1 MARTLPLASVR
12 PRKRLA
18 SPRLRRQL
26 LPYLF
31 IAPVAATLLLV
42 NFYPMFYSLRL
53 SLSTW
58 PIDKLLDGPTFSGLG
73 NFQRMFRDHRLVEAT
88 GFMVFYVIS
97 AVLCESVIGMV
108 VALILNS
115 RLPARG
121 LIRSL
126 IILPMA
132 VAPLVASIVWRYL
145 LNSDYGT
152 VNYGLSLF
160 GVKRIGWLSTLPWA
174 RISIV
179 IVEVWQYVPFVSLIL
194 LAGLQAVPDEYLEA
208 ARIDGASARQAFFR
222 ITLPLLRP
230 AILVALVIRTTNAV
244 RMFDTSFALTG
255 GGPFGS
261 TETFSLVAYTNAF
274 QGFDL
279 PYAAATSWLI
289 FALNLAI
296 TLVFVRVLLVRVE
309 V

>member
-1 MARTLPLASVR
+1 MARTLPLAVAQ
-12 PRKRLA
+12 PRKRL
-18 SPRLRRQL
+18 SRPRIRKQV

-31 IAPVAATLLLV
+31 ILPVAVVLLLV

-53 SLSTW
+53 SLSSW
-58 PIDKLLDGPTFSGLG
+58 PIDKLRDGPTLSGFG
-73 NFQRMFRDHRLVEAT
+73 NFQRMFSDRRLLGAT
-88 GFMVFYVIS
+88 GFMLFYVTS
-97 AVLCESVIGMV
+97 AVTVEFTIGMV
-108 VALILNS
+108 VATILNS

-121 LIRSL
+121 VIRSL

-132 VAPLVASIVWRYL
+132 VAPLVASIIWRYL

-152 VNYGLSLF
+152 VNYGLTLL
-160 GVKRIGWLSTLPWA
+160 GIKRVGWLSTLPWA

-194 LAGLQAVPDEYLEA
+194 LAGLQAVPDEYVEA
-208 ARIDGASARQAFFR
+208 ARIDGASARQVFSR

-255 GGPFGS
+255 GGPFSS
-261 TETFSLVAYTNAF
+261 TETYSLVAYTNAF

-279 PYAAATSWLI
+279 PYAAANTWLI
-289 FALNLAI
+289 FVLNVII
-296 TLVFVRVLLVRVE
+296 TLVFVRILLVKVE